1 MDARGSLFI
10 AAALVCKR
18 CTSAANEYKARR
30 LRLIM
35 GNCLECFKQRPES
48 DPIMDREARMRAAEA
63 AAARAQSAANDPL
76 AKRQAAQVKKEKSF
90 GGPTGKPDLA
100 DARTWD

>member
-1 MDARGSLFI
+1 VRASRLHLTATRDQIS
-10 AAALVCKR
+10 
-18 CTSAANEYKARR
+18 TWQANLAS
-30 LRLIM
+30 M
-35 GNCLECFKQRPES
+35 GNCLDCFKTRPES

>member
-1 MDARGSLFI
+1 MRASRLHLTATRDQIS
-10 AAALVCKR
+10 
-18 CTSAANEYKARR
+18 TWQANLAS
-30 LRLIM
+30 M
-35 GNCLECFKQRPES
+35 GNCLDCFKTRPES

-63 AAARAQSAANDPL
+63 AAARAQTAANDPV
-76 AKRQAAQVKKEKSF
+76 AKRQAAQVKREKSY